1 MGDTQYVKVQF
12 PENANELTIGQYQ
25 KYVQIEEGESNFK
38 TLKAAEI
45 FLGLPIR
52 EALKMQTTDFYAMTN
67 ELFEM
72 LAQDHKLQPI
82 VKYRGKDYGFIPNL
96 EELTFGEYID
106 LDSHL
111 TDVQN
116 MHKALGVLYR
126 PITDRVGD
134 KYDIEEYEPN
144 EGYKDFPL
152 GAGLGATLFFWTLRK
167 ELLSDTP
174 NSLPKNPKDILTSVF
189 KPTSQG
195 SGVGTEA

>member
-1 MGDTQYVKVQF
+1 MAGTQYVKVQF
-12 PENANELTIGQYQ
+12 PENANELTVEQYQ
-25 KYVQIEEGESNFK
+25 RYVSIEEGETNFK

-52 EALKMQTTDFYAMTN
+52 ESLKMQSLDFYAVTN

-72 LAQDHKLQPI
+72 LAEEHKLQPI

-106 LDSHL
+106 LDSFL
-111 TDVQN
+111 TDVKDI
-116 MHKALGVLYR
+116 HKALGVLYR
-126 PITDRVGD
+126 PITERVGS

-167 ELLSDTP
+167 ELLRDTP
-174 NSLPKNPKDILTSVF
+174 NSLEKKEMNNPTSVF
-189 KPTSQG
+189 KQTSQR
-195 SGVGTEA
+195 SGDGLGA